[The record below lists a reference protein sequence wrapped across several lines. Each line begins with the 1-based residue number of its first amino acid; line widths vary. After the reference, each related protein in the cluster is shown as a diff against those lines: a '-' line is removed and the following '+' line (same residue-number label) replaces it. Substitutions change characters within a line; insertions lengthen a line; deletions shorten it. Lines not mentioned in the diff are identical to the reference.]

1 MCMHTACCKSIPEE
15 DFKLLVIK
23 RGNLL
28 DRRLA
33 CRLLSVIQMM
43 KSTTVTPSVS
53 KFRNQSCSDRGGLQ
67 YQGLQYQGPQCQ
79 GLQYQLIAH
88 SFYFSAAKQQR
99 SIRFQDEPK
108 SKSTDE
114 EEFSVKAKP
123 TTPLQAAML
132 KMAAEKAARIQE
144 QSKAEDEEV
153 GFTCLLPSVR
163 SRGLT
168 VTVTHEMFSGICG
181 AR

>member
-1 MCMHTACCKSIPEE
+1 M
-15 DFKLLVIK
+15 
-23 RGNLL
+23 
-28 DRRLA
+28 
-33 CRLLSVIQMM
+33 
-43 KSTTVTPSVS
+43 
-53 KFRNQSCSDRGGLQ
+53 
-67 YQGLQYQGPQCQ
+67 
-79 GLQYQLIAH
+79 
-88 SFYFSAAKQQR
+88 
-99 SIRFQDEPK
+99 
-108 SKSTDE
+108 
-114 EEFSVKAKP
+114 KAKP